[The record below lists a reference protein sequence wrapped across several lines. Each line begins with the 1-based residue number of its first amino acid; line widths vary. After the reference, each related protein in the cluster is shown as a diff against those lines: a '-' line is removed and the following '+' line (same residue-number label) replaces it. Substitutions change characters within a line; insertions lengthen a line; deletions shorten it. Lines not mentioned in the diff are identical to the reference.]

1 MRFTPSFYDD
11 PRGALF
17 KLMQHD
23 SFNAYLSEFK
33 ALANRTMGL
42 PPPFLLSCF
51 IFELSLDILCEVQA
65 LPPLSLVQA
74 AALAKL
80 QEDKLFYAP
89 PQKTTFKKL
98 TPAEMASHREKGLCY
113 NCDECYGPNHHCHA
127 KFFLLIASK
136 EDYPIDPT
144 PTTDPEPS
152 SPIAL

>member
-80 QEDKLFYAP
+80 QEDKLFYAR
-89 PQKTTFKKL
+89 
-98 TPAEMASHREKGLCY
+98 HGLRFWL
-113 NCDECYGPNHHCHA
+113 PV
-127 KFFLLIASK
+127 
-136 EDYPIDPT
+136 
-144 PTTDPEPS
+144 
-152 SPIAL
+152 SPITVSPFSSLPLS

>member
-1 MRFTPSFYDD
+1 
-11 PRGALF
+11 
-17 KLMQHD
+17 
-23 SFNAYLSEFK
+23 
-33 ALANRTMGL
+33 MGL

-80 QEDKLFYAP
+80 QEDKLFYARHGLRFWLP
-89 PQKTTFKKL
+89 VSPITKTTFKKL